1 MAGAT
6 GWTLPC
12 HSGFG
17 GCAETGR
24 ICSKWKSV
32 PWPYALADRSISKNW
47 AYMFLYGGWKVC
59 LRSACTHARTHTRT
73 HTHTHIMHTSTLSLL
88 KLICSPFSIHF
99 TAVYTGRQLQRKTLK
114 ICWQVS
120 PVIINA
126 WPEIAGAEFQSVWRM
141 KILKDYLTCKRPLRS
156 FCCCFVYQSMM
167 PWWTEDSW
175 LNKCCICVFV
185 CLSVIAVLQCSRT
198 GRLRYLSQSG

>member
-6 GWTLPC
+6 GGPYHAIMALKAV
-12 HSGFG
+12 GKL
-17 GCAETGR
+17 AE
-24 ICSKWKSV
+24 WKSV
-32 PWPYALADRSISKNW
+32 PWPYALADGNVSKNW

-59 LRSACTHARTHTRT
+59 LMSAYTHARTHT
-73 HTHTHIMHTSTLSLL
+73 HMYTHIMHTSTLSML
-88 KLICSPFSIHF
+88 KLICSPFSIRF
-99 TAVYTGRQLQRKTLK
+99 TAVYTGRQLQWKTLK
-114 ICWQVS
+114 ISWQVS

-126 WPEIAGAEFQSVWRM
+126 WPEIAGAEFQSVWRR
-141 KILKDYLTCKRPLRS
+141 KVLKDYLTWKRPLRS
-156 FCCCFVYQSMM
+156 FCCCCVYPNMM

-175 LNKCCICVFV
+175 LNKCCIAICVFV